1 MTTQSRV
8 DEVTTPDQARSGRS
22 WIQKWDPEDEGFWAA
37 TGRRIATRNLI
48 FSIFSE
54 HIGFSLWSIWSVV
67 VLSLPSAGFTFSVDQ
82 LFWLT
87 ALPNLVGATM
97 RLPYTFAVPRF
108 GGRNWTIISSVLLL
122 VPCALLTV
130 AVTSHASFGFFLL
143 AAATAGLGGGNFA
156 SSMTN
161 ISFFY
166 PDKRKGF
173 ALGLNA
179 AGGNLGAAVVQ
190 LIIPVVISLGTGKNL
205 AYAGLFYM
213 PFAVAAAICAAFF
226 MNNLSEARSD
236 FPAQAA
242 AVKRSQTWIMSF
254 LYIGTFGSFIGF
266 SAALPLLIKTQFPTV
281 QGTYFAWLGALVGS
295 LARPI
300 GGWLSDRIG
309 GSRVTLWNFVVMG
322 LAAVVVVTGE
332 RTGNFPLF
340 FGAFLVLFVTT
351 GVGNGST
358 YRMIPAI
365 FAAQARRET
374 AEGVDLT
381 EAVRRAK
388 RESAAAI
395 GIASAIGAFGGFFVT
410 RIIASSVAATKVA
423 DNAFY
428 GFIAFYAVCFAV
440 TWWCYLRRSFAV
452 NKLPSLATAK
462 V

>member
-8 DEVTTPDQARSGRS
+8 DYVTTRSGRT

-37 TGRRIATRNLI
+37 TGKRIANRNLI

-54 HIGFSLWSIWSVV
+54 HVGFSLWSIWSVV
-67 VLSLPSAGFTFSVDQ
+67 VISLPGAGIKFTIDE

-87 ALPNLVGATM
+87 ALPNLVGAAM

-108 GGRNWTIISSVLLL
+108 GGRNWTIISSLLL
-122 VPCALLTV
+122 LIPCALLTV
-130 AVTSHASFGFFLL
+130 AVTTQAGFGFFLL

-161 ISFFY
+161 ISYFY
-166 PDKRKGF
+166 PEKRKGF

-190 LIIPVVISLGTGKNL
+190 LVIPVVISVSTGTSL
-205 AYAGLFYM
+205 VYAGLFYL
-213 PFAVAAAICAAFF
+213 PFAIAAAICAALF

-236 FPAQAA
+236 FAAQAA
-242 AVKRSQTWIMSF
+242 AVKRSQTWVVSL

-266 SAALPLLIKTQFPTV
+266 SAGLPLLIKAQFPTV
-281 QGTYFAWLGALVGS
+281 HGTYFAWLGALVGS
-295 LARPI
+295 LSRPV

-322 LAAVVVVTGE
+322 LAAVVVVAGE
-332 RTGNFPLF
+332 RAGDFGMF
-340 FGAFLVLFVTT
+340 FGAFLLLFITA

-365 FAAQARRET
+365 FAATAKRET
-374 AEGVDLT
+374 AEGADAS
-381 EAVRRAK
+381 EALRRAR

-410 RIIASSVAATKVA
+410 RVIATSVAATKVA

-428 GFIAFYAVCFAV
+428 GFIAFYALCFAV

-452 NKLPSLATAK
+452 ARIPSLATAN